1 MMTLWI
7 NGEKREVAGPVGTVA
22 ELLVVIGLPAD
33 GTLVEQNGLALFPR
47 DFAVIPVVA
56 NDRFEFVRIAAGG

>member
-1 MMTLWI
+1 MTTLWI

-22 ELLVVIGLPAD
+22 ELLEVIGLPAG

-47 DFAVIPVVA
+47 NFAVIPVVE
-56 NDRFEFVRIAAGG
+56 NDRFEFVRVAAGG

>member
-1 MMTLWI
+1 MTTLWI
-7 NGEKREVAGPVGTVA
+7 NGEKREVAGQVGTVA
-22 ELLVVIGLPAD
+22 ELLEVIGLPAG

>member
-1 MMTLWI
+1 MTTLWI
-7 NGEKREVAGPVGTVA
+7 NGERREVAGSVGTVA
-22 ELLVVIGLPAD
+22 ELLEVIGLPAG

-47 DFAVIPVVA
+47 DFAVIPVVE

>member
-1 MMTLWI
+1 MTTLWI

-33 GTLVEQNGLALFPR
+33 GTLVEE
-47 DFAVIPVVA
+47 

>member
-1 MMTLWI
+1 M
-7 NGEKREVAGPVGTVA
+7 A

-47 DFAVIPVVA
+47 DFAVIPVVE